1 MDPLFI
7 AIYIATAF
15 VFVFAHSC
23 GNLGLKRT
31 LLLLALTCGISLLFE
46 SFGVETGL
54 VYGLYQYSDR
64 LGAMFLGLVPYAVPL
79 TWFIMIYPSL
89 VIATRIVPVQVQR
102 LDRVL
107 RVAGTG
113 ALAMTAWDLVLDPV
127 MVHFEFWEWGTEGLY
142 FGIPLHNFLGWWV
155 TSFIIFS
162 AYLLVKPIPGPGQGE
177 RPADSDRLAVIAYAI
192 TGATTVLVA
201 VNFGLIGPAVFGSL
215 AMLPWIVLGL
225 RGK

>member
-23 GNLGLKRT
+23 GNLGLWRT
-31 LLLLALTCGISLLFE
+31 ILLLALTCAISLLFE
-46 SFGVETGL
+46 SFGVETEM
-54 VYGLYQYSDR
+54 VYGPYQYSDR

-89 VIATRIVPVQVQR
+89 VIATRIVPAQVQHPVR
-102 LDRVL
+102 LL

-127 MVHFEFWEWGTEGLY
+127 MVHFEFWEWGTDGLY
-142 FGIPLHNFLGWWV
+142 FGVPLLNFLGWWL
-155 TSFIIFS
+155 TSFVIFS
-162 AYLLVKPIPGPGQGE
+162 AFLILRRIPGPGQSRQSG
-177 RPADSDRLAVIAYAI
+177 DSDRLAVIAYTI
-192 TGATTVLVA
+192 TGVTTVLVA
-201 VNFGLIGPAVFGSL
+201 VNFGLFGPAVVGAL
-215 AMLPWIVLGL
+215 AMLPWVVLGL
-225 RGK
+225 SER